1 MSRFRVPHTLVLLY
15 AMTVVAFALTWL
27 LPAGSYD
34 TAINEDGREVVVP
47 GTFQVLDAAPEVP
60 VWSLVTVIPRALE
73 SAQGIIF
80 FVLIIGGALGVLQS
94 TGAVD
99 AGLARLLRRF
109 DARPGLLV
117 AIGILSFSLG
127 SSSIGMGEEYIALGA
142 VLAALCIALRM
153 DAVTAAAIL
162 VIGNSIGYGAAVLNP
177 FTVLIAQDIA
187 ELPPLSGS
195 GYRIALFLPLLGLGI
210 WHVWR
215 YARRVRANAAE
226 SLVADIPEAQV
237 ALAEDPPALTGRLQA
252 VLWSAG
258 LLLGIAVWG
267 IITQGWYLEELSAT
281 FFAMAVVAG
290 LVAGQSVNTIAKQ
303 FSTGAAALA
312 GTALMIG
319 FARSI
324 EVMLND
330 GQILHTI
337 VHGLSVPLSA
347 VGSAASAVGMFWI
360 QCGINFFVPS
370 GSGQAYVTMPL
381 MAPIADVLSLPR
393 QVAVLAYQLGDGL
406 TTMLNPADA
415 VLMGILGVCGVPYG
429 RWLRFIWPLA
439 LQVLVFGTVAMVVAV
454 LIGYS

>member
-1 MSRFRVPHTLVLLY
+1 MLKFRVPHTLVLLY
-15 AMTVVAFALTWL
+15 GMTVIAFALTWL
-27 LPAGSYD
+27 LPAGSYSTEVND
-34 TAINEDGREVVVP
+34 AGREVVVP
-47 GTFQVLDAAPEVP
+47 GTFQVIEDAPEVP
-60 VWSLVTVIPRALE
+60 VSSLVTVIPRALE
-73 SAQGIIF
+73 SAQSIIF

-117 AIGILSFSLG
+117 GIGLLSFSLG

-195 GYRIALFLPLLGLGI
+195 GYRIALFLPLLGLGFL
-210 WHVWR
+210 HVWR
-215 YARRVRANAAE
+215 YGRRVRRNAAA
-226 SLVADIPEAQV
+226 SLVVDIPEAQV
-237 ALAEDPPALTGRLQA
+237 ALAEEPPPLTGRMQA
-252 VLWSAG
+252 VLWSA
-258 LLLGIAVWG
+258 LILLGIVVWG
-267 IITQGWYLEELSAT
+267 IINRGWYLEELGAT
-281 FFAMAVVAG
+281 FFAMAIVAG
-290 LVAGQSVNTIAKQ
+290 LVAGQSVNTIAKE
-303 FSTGAAALA
+303 FSAGAAALA

-324 EVMLND
+324 QVMLDD

-337 VHGLSVPLSA
+337 VHGLSEPLGA
-347 VGSAASAVGMFWI
+347 LGSAGSAVGMFWL
-360 QCGINFFVPS
+360 QCGINFAVPS

-381 MAPIADVLSLPR
+381 MAPIADVLALPR

-406 TTMLNPADA
+406 TTMINPADP

-439 LQVLVFGTVAMVVAV
+439 AQVLLFGSAAMVVAV